1 MYRFSFH
8 SSFALV
14 PAARMTSILLLSF
27 LAITGGLVACAGQNA
42 DPVSIRFAVSDSAG
56 ATLGDLRFYVH
67 DIELLTSEGQ
77 ARALRLKPDNRW
89 QSERVGLIDL
99 IGVDRNDAATGLVAG
114 DAAVYTGVRF
124 LLGVPFDLN
133 HANVLQATAPL
144 NRGDLFWTWQSGYK
158 FLRLDVRSQ
167 NREHAFHLGSTGCSS
182 ASALRPPSQPCAQPN
197 LIKIELRG
205 LDPLKQP
212 IVFNVNDLVTA
223 LNAAD
228 RPCTGDYGQSTA
240 CAAAFATT
248 GLDLASGR
256 CEGVCRTRLFGVA
269 RE

>member
-14 PAARMTSILLLSF
+14 SAARMTSILLLSF

-42 DPVSIRFAVSDSAG
+42 APVSIRFAVSDSAG
-56 ATLGDLRFYVH
+56 ATLGDLRFYIH
-67 DIELLTSEGQ
+67 DIELLTSDGQ
-77 ARALRLKPDNRW
+77 AQALRLKPDNRW

-99 IGVDRNDAATGLVAG
+99 VGSDRNEMATGFIAGELVKFSG
-114 DAAVYTGVRF
+114 TRF
-124 LLGVPFDLN
+124 VLGVPFDLN
-133 HANVLQATAPL
+133 HANALQAAAPL

-197 LIKIELRG
+197 VITVELRG
-205 LDPLKQP
+205 FDPLTQP
-212 IVFNVNDLVTA
+212 IVFNVTELA
-223 LNAAD
+223 ASLANAEQ
-228 RPCTGDYGQSTA
+228 PCTGDYTSA
-240 CAAAFATT
+240 CSAAFALT
-248 GLDLASGR
+248 GLDLATGR
-256 CEGVCRTRLFGVA
+256 CDDICRAQRLFGVT
-269 RE
+269 RD